1 VKGVVGERR
10 ARLRNLPAP
19 VIDAVLAAA
28 VAGAMVLTVS
38 VAEEDEA
45 TRSPDLLAYLLG
57 VTVGALL
64 LARRRLPIG
73 VLIGSVGA
81 LFIYYGLDY
90 PAFSPAV
97 PLAVAAYSA
106 VVAGHL
112 IATAVLLTGIV
123 LFGLGWQTLA
133 EDTDLA
139 SVLGAN
145 TLTDVALLS
154 AVVLL
159 GEAVRNR
166 RAWAEEVRLR
176 LQRADEDRE
185 REATRR
191 VEQERLRIARDVH
204 DVLAHT
210 VAAINVQAGAAAD
223 VLGDEPE
230 QAESSLRAIRE
241 ESRRAIAELK
251 ATVGVL
257 REGATDAPRAPAPG
271 LQEIGRLTD
280 MAARAGVKVE
290 FSVTGPERAVPT
302 AVELT
307 AYRIVQESLTN
318 VVRHAGAASATVG
331 LRYDV
336 DSLVVL
342 VEDDGRGPD
351 AAPNGDGHG
360 LIGMRERAA
369 AVGGTL
375 DTGPAAGGGFRVVAQ
390 LPLPGPTR

>member
-1 VKGVVGERR
+1 MFGERGT
-10 ARLRNLPAP
+10 RLWSLPAP
-19 VIDAVLAAA
+19 ITDAALAAA
-28 VAGAMVLTVS
+28 VAGAMVLSVS
-38 VAEEDEA
+38 VAEEEEA
-45 TRSPDLLAYLLG
+45 TRSPDLLAYLLA
-57 VTVGALL
+57 VAVGGLL

-106 VVAGHL
+106 VVAGHI
-112 IATAVLLTGIV
+112 IATALLLSGVV
-123 LFGLGWQTLA
+123 LFGAGWQTLA
-133 EDTDLA
+133 EDTDVA
-139 SVLGAN
+139 SVLGTN

-166 RAWAEEVRLR
+166 RAWTEEVRLR
-176 LQRADEDRE
+176 IQRADEDRE

-210 VAAINVQAGAAAD
+210 VAAINVQASAAAD
-223 VLGDEPE
+223 ALGDAPD

-241 ESRRAIAELK
+241 QSRRAIAELT
-251 ATVGVL
+251 ATVGLL
-257 REGATDAPRAPAPG
+257 REGAADAPRAPAPG
-271 LQEIGRLTD
+271 LQELGRLTE
-280 MAARAGVKVE
+280 MAARAGVRVE
-290 FSVTGPERAVPT
+290 VSVTGPVRAAPT

-318 VVRHAGAASATVG
+318 VVRHARAASAIVT

-342 VEDDGRGPD
+342 VEDDGCGPD
-351 AAPNGDGHG
+351 TAANGDGHG

-375 DTGPAAGGGFRVVAQ
+375 DTGPAPRGGFRVVAE
-390 LPLPGPTR
+390 LPLLRPTT